1 MAFFKITMK
10 TKYKCL
16 LSPHGKLNSDTHIK
30 QITGLHSLGYCNTAQ
45 VDRTVAG
52 ESETTRVIVQTIRF
66 PRHRFPNMSAAKI
79 LHTGSAIDF

>member
-1 MAFFKITMK
+1 MTVITTRQNKIRYHK
-10 TKYKCL
+10 KHK
-16 LSPHGKLNSDTHIK
+16 
-30 QITGLHSLGYCNTAQ
+30 TGLHSLGYYNTAQ